1 WVLPLFAVFAYIG
14 DAVWLTVVYDPESEE
29 QQNYAGLTST
39 IFILFYYLQYDVKI
53 DSERRKLWIPYQ
65 TILFLAIEAGDIL
78 YIVYYR
84 YRERD
89 LGLMIVFIIYTVID
103 AGFVICVGYLK
114 YKRKLHVKM
123 EITKE
128 AFFHLMSRLEVLL
141 IVLIPLYANYDV
153 ISTNSIA
160 FFILNVVMTKN
171 AMGNEYSALLNAAL
185 GNALGIFISP
195 ALVFYFMSNPIV
207 NSLPDSSSS
216 VALQEQTIRHP
227 LGKQTACVDQR
238 KVTRVFTS
246 MESLVEV
253 FKQHVS
259 LANYNLIPISVLPTI
274 SLQHLNDIDWSF
286 TFTYLL
292 KELLLTMDNSKA
304 EKKEFVNL
312 CRKYFKANPLGLN
325 IIDEFQK
332 TYQQTSAI
340 QWYTREDFIYSV
352 WNKALRIENMQ
363 IIMHMVFFAQ
373 DLYRQIVQIH
383 TDMKR
388 QNSIS
393 VFHGQGLSKT
403 MFNKLQ
409 QNKTGLMSFNTFL
422 VTHASGQDAIDWARR
437 SYDHGS
443 DFGIVFQMEVDT
455 STPIIPLNGTD
466 YKSDSNSKFLLPLH
480 STFRIREIK
489 SIGEQLWQINLTS
502 INTNDQSFARFI
514 HFIDQ
519 EVCGSTALSR
529 LGNFHLKM
537 GKINE
542 AIELYLIMLE
552 ITSDR
557 ENQLLAHIHH
567 QLGYL
572 YNEICNLTKARIHY
586 EKSIQLYLTYLPAN
600 DPSLSNSYSNLAVVL
615 KRQGDLVG
623 AMKYH
628 QHGLSIDLK
637 APQPDYEQIATRYN
651 NIGVVLRDQNKYSEA
666 LDYYQRALKI
676 ELEHLPPTQ
685 PILATTYNNIADIHR
700 LQENFATALEF
711 YQKTLAIEQIIF
723 SMKHPSLAITYFNIA
738 VTLDGMNRLNEAIEH
753 ASKALEINQHIF
765 GSDHEETIENQA
777 LLDMLRSKR
786 SGNSS

>member
-1 WVLPLFAVFAYIG
+1 MSTLLRWVLPLFAVFAYIG

-78 YIVYYR
+78 YTVYYR

-207 NSLPDSSSS
+207 NSLPNSSSS
-216 VALQEQTIRHP
+216 VAPHEQTILHP

-238 KVTRVFTS
+238 KLTRVFTS

-286 TFTYLL
+286 TFIYLL

-340 QWYTREDFIYSV
+340 QWYTREDFIYS
-352 WNKALRIENMQ
+352 
-363 IIMHMVFFAQ
+363 
-373 DLYRQIVQIH
+373 
-383 TDMKR
+383 
-388 QNSIS
+388 
-393 VFHGQGLSKT
+393 
-403 MFNKLQ
+403 

-422 VTHASGQDAIDWARR
+422 ITHASGQDAIDWARR

-455 STPIIPLNGTD
+455 STSIIPLNGTD
-466 YKSDSNSKFLLPLH
+466 YKSDSN
-480 STFRIREIK
+480 
-489 SIGEQLWQINLTS
+489 
-502 INTNDQSFARFI
+502 
-514 HFIDQ
+514 
-519 EVCGSTALSR
+519 
-529 LGNFHLKM
+529 
-537 GKINE
+537 
-542 AIELYLIMLE
+542 
-552 ITSDR
+552 
-557 ENQLLAHIHH
+557 
-567 QLGYL
+567 
-572 YNEICNLTKARIHY
+572 
-586 EKSIQLYLTYLPAN
+586 
-600 DPSLSNSYSNLAVVL
+600 
-615 KRQGDLVG
+615 
-623 AMKYH
+623 
-628 QHGLSIDLK
+628 
-637 APQPDYEQIATRYN
+637 
-651 NIGVVLRDQNKYSEA
+651 
-666 LDYYQRALKI
+666 
-676 ELEHLPPTQ
+676 
-685 PILATTYNNIADIHR
+685 
-700 LQENFATALEF
+700 
-711 YQKTLAIEQIIF
+711 
-723 SMKHPSLAITYFNIA
+723 
-738 VTLDGMNRLNEAIEH
+738 
-753 ASKALEINQHIF
+753 
-765 GSDHEETIENQA
+765 
-777 LLDMLRSKR
+777 
-786 SGNSS
+786 